1 LPVPMQ
7 MIALKDLTQ
16 K

>member
-1 LPVPMQ
+1 MQ